1 MSDKRFYELQAPLTV
16 RAAALAAGAA
26 LVHGDD
32 TLMLCDVAAL
42 ETAAPDEI
50 AFVRSARHLKGLH
63 SLSAGLCLCT
73 EDVKDPLIALGVQA
87 VAVCPRPDEAFNTL
101 ALLLVQPK
109 RASFT
114 EYAISPHA
122 RLGKNVQ
129 IGAGVCI
136 GPDAQIGDGTVIGPY
151 AVIGP
156 GCVLGKN
163 CIIGAN
169 AVVGFTVMGDRV
181 DIRPGAVL
189 GEPGLGVFAD
199 ENGIVA
205 SAHFGSV
212 YLGDEVRI
220 GANSTVDRAVFG
232 QTQIGARSKLD
243 NLVQVSHNVQIGE
256 DCVLASFCGI
266 AGSSVLGNDVMMG
279 GRAGIADHITIG
291 TGARIAAAAAVM
303 KNIPDGEVWGGHP
316 ARPLRRYMREQIA
329 LRDLATK
336 KGVS

>member
-16 RAAALAAGAA
+16 RAAALVAGAT

-32 TLMLCDVAAL
+32 AHMLCDVAAL
-42 ETAAPDEI
+42 ETAGADEVT
-50 AFVRSARHLKGLH
+50 FVRSAQHLKGLRT
-63 SLSAGLCLCT
+63 LSAGLCLCT
-73 EDVKDPLIALGVQA
+73 EDVKDPLIAMGVRA
-87 VAVCPRPDEAFNTL
+87 VAVCPRPDEAFNAFAATL
-101 ALLLVQPK
+101 VLPK
-109 RASFT
+109 RHSFA
-114 EYAISPHA
+114 EDAISPLA
-122 RLGKNVQ
+122 RLGNNVQ
-129 IGAGVCI
+129 IGPGVCI
-136 GPDAQIGDGTVIGPY
+136 GPDARIGDGTIIGPS

-169 AVVGFTVMGDRV
+169 ALIGFTRMGDRV

-189 GEPGLGVFAD
+189 GEAGLGVFASED
-199 ENGIVA
+199 GIVA

-212 YLGDEVRI
+212 CLGDEVRI

-243 NLVQVSHNVQIGE
+243 NLVQISHNVQIGE

-266 AGSSVLGNDVMMG
+266 AGSSVLGNNVLMG
-279 GRAGIADHITIG
+279 GRAGVADHIKVG

-329 LRDLATK
+329 LRDLAAK
-336 KGVS
+336 KGAS